1 MPTPVIVDFNA
12 LPIETNP
19 ALTDYTANDSAS
31 IQLRRS
37 TWQKIYDLFFS
48 TFNSVTSGISAA
60 GTNQATATILTKT
73 FNRIDT
79 VGSGTGVKEDATNP
93 VTRTVQN
100 NGANDLKWYPYS
112 TDQFY
117 LTDGSGLQGAGI
129 PITIA
134 SGNSAKYIRYTNGQ
148 LTIQG

>member
-31 IQLRRS
+31 VQLRR
-37 TWQKIYDLFFS
+37 TAWQKIYDLFFA
-48 TFNSVTSGISAA
+48 TFNSVASGISAA
-60 GTNQATATILTKT
+60 GTKRETATILTKT
-73 FNRIDT
+73 FNRVDT
-79 VGSGTGVKEDATNP
+79 VGSGAGVVEDSSNP

-117 LTDGSGLQGAGI
+117 LTDGSGLQGASV

-134 SGNSAKYIRYTNGQ
+134 SGNSAKYIRYSANQ